1 MEYWIGLGLAAA
13 VCLYARVVGLD
24 RGRVFYATLT
34 AVVGTYYVLFAA
46 MAGSTDALIW
56 ESLIAVAFFAA
67 AAAGFRKSRWL
78 IAAALAGHGVFDLVH
93 YLVIQNPGVPAWWP
107 GFCSSFDVL
116 AGGVFALSILSGTSD
131 QHQASL

>member
-46 MAGSTDALIW
+46 MAGST
-56 ESLIAVAFFAA
+56 
-67 AAAGFRKSRWL
+67 GK
-78 IAAALAGHGVFDLVH
+78 VH